1 MAIIRGTWLFKDS
14 LDLTGIT
21 AENSIYETVN
31 FSSGGDWQKMAIYVP
46 SGGSGKYIEYRH
58 ANDNGDTV
66 YDSGYQGWEGE
77 NYKTVEFGSTTQTV
91 SDRFYAWF
99 TANATRQDIINVDMT
114 SQSGVELATKGKVSF
129 KNVKVTPNLQ
139 EKTATANGSVT
150 PDSGYAGLKKVTVNV
165 PETKTPTQEK
175 NVTIDKNGTTEVTP
189 DSGKAL
195 SKVTISTEI
204 ASPIEVATTSEMDAL
219 AVEENENSVYRFMG
233 TSGSYKTGADYKV
246 VPIGVEPPNE
256 DYPYYIVMYCP
267 SNLKYRI
274 VWLPKASVS
283 SDYNTTYSDL
293 ASTGASHYD
302 TYIKIVG
309 PFLISDSYSTLTD
322 AVNALSAEST
332 TYSSK
337 PANSRV
343 TYIYQNGQSASY
355 SGTLVYYSN
364 FAGSIHSSSSS
375 NYQKFTANPVDSTG
389 YQMKQIYAPMS
400 QTKTVTPSTS
410 VKTVTPD
417 VGFDFLG
424 KVTVNAV
431 PTEEKTATSNGEVT
445 PSTGK
450 FLSKVTVNVP
460 ATKPALQ
467 TKTVTP
473 SNYSQTIKADTGYDG
488 LSKVEVNRIPDS
500 WSKTENATATSAD
513 VLKDKTFG
521 AKGSGVNL
529 MHGFIITYKGIY
541 RRNPGNGEYVVTLTG
556 DNLGF
561 ASDDKDDYVFL
572 KIDSP
577 PTSDNDYDA
586 VNSTGGRFR
595 SYNETYCWSKKLT
608 TYETGY
614 KDQDD
619 QFVQTITAKKL
630 YLFVPSGYSPGG
642 AYVGSTN
649 IGVGVGYQNAVEY
662 TLTGNVTLEARCY
675 MEE

>member
-1 MAIIRGTWLFKDS
+1 MATIRGTWLFKDTI
-14 LDLTGIT
+14 DFTGIT

-31 FSSGGDWQKMAIYVP
+31 FSSGGDWQKMAIYMP
-46 SGGSGKYIEYRH
+46 SSGSGKYIEYRH
-58 ANDNGDTV
+58 ANNNGDTV
-66 YDSGYQGWEGE
+66 YDSGYQGWEGTE
-77 NYKTVEFGSTTQTV
+77 YKTVEFGTVSQTV
-91 SDRFYAWF
+91 SDRFYAWL
-99 TANATRQDIINVDMT
+99 TANATRQDTINVSMA
-114 SQSGVELATKGKVSF
+114 SQSGVELDIKGKVSF

-139 EKTATANGSVT
+139 EKTATTNGSVT

-283 SDYNTTYSDL
+283 SDYNTTHSDL
-293 ASTGASHYD
+293 ASTGASHYN
-302 TYIKIVG
+302 TYINIVG

-410 VKTVTPD
+410 VNTVTPD

-460 ATKPALQ
+460 DTTPTLQ
-467 TKTVTP
+467 EKTVTP
-473 SNYSQTIKADTGYDG
+473 TKSSQSITPDSNYDG
-488 LSKVEVNRIPDS
+488 LSKITVNAIPDEYI
-500 WSKTENATATSAD
+500 TTADATATANKMLSGETAY
-513 VLKDKTFG
+513 V
-521 AKGSGVNL
+521 KGSK
-529 MHGFIITYKGIY
+529 ITGTMLTYD
-541 RRNPGNGEYVVTLTG
+541 GNYSPMLAIPQNESITATTLS
-556 DNLGF
+556 F
-561 ASDDKDDYVFL
+561 
-572 KIDSP
+572 DSVEGA
-577 PTSDNDYDA
+577 T
-586 VNSTGGRFR
+586 
-595 SYNETYCWSKKLT
+595 SYNIYANGTLLGTVS
-608 TYETGY
+608 
-614 KDQDD
+614 
-619 QFVQTITAKKL
+619 
-630 YLFVPSGYSPGG
+630 
-642 AYVGSTN
+642 ST
-649 IGVGVGYQNAVEY
+649 
-662 TLTGNVTLEARCY
+662 
-675 MEE
+675 